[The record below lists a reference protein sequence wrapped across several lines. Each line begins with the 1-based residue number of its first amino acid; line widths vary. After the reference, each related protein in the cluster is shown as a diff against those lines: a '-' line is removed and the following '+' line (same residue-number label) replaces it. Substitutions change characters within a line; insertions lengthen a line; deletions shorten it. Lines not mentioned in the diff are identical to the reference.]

1 MGAAMGCRPAPVS
14 GLELIPIRRPAAGAF
29 RESVLVIR
37 SEGRLQGLG
46 EAPVTA
52 GRSGSLAELLAE
64 LEGEST
70 PGPAARCGLQ
80 TAELDLAARRRG
92 VPLTELLGGPRR
104 NRVECTALVT
114 AEAPDRVVAEV
125 ESWASLGFA
134 AFKLKSA
141 GRALE
146 TDLERLGAARFAAGA
161 SARLRLDFN
170 GSLSWLEASERLRAL
185 AGFQLE
191 LIEQPL
197 GAAAPPSDWA
207 HLRSQSHLPLAADES
222 LADPD
227 FAAAL
232 LSLGVLPAVKLA
244 TVGGPQRAL
253 ALAAGSRC
261 GATLGSSFESS
272 IGLAAALHVACA
284 LEREPLACG
293 LATDWLGGSELAA
306 GLDWEGPHLLLP
318 SRSGLGVE
326 LDRAALERYRP

>member
-1 MGAAMGCRPAPVS
+1 MS
-14 GLELIPIRRPAAGAF
+14 GLELIPIRRPAGAGF

-46 EAPVTA
+46 EAPVTSR
-52 GRSGSLAELLAE
+52 RSGSLAELLAE
-64 LEGEST
+64 LEGERA

-80 TAELDLAARRRG
+80 TAEFDLAARRRG
-92 VPLTELLGGPRR
+92 VPLTALLGGPRR
-104 NRVECTALVT
+104 DRVECTALIG
-114 AEAPDRVVAEV
+114 AEAPEKLVAEM
-125 ESWASLGFA
+125 ESWASVGFA

-161 SARLRLDFN
+161 CARLRLDFN
-170 GSLSWLEASERLRAL
+170 GSLSRVEASERLRAL
-185 AGFQLE
+185 AGFHLE

-197 GAAAPPSDWA
+197 AAAASLTDWA

-227 FAAAL
+227 AAAAL

-253 ALAAGSRC
+253 ALAAGSQ
-261 GATLGSSFESS
+261 GAATLGSSFESS

-293 LATDWLGGSELAA
+293 LATERLGASELAA
-306 GLDWEGPHLLLP
+306 GLEWEGPHLRLP
-318 SRSGLGVE
+318 RRPGLGVE
-326 LDRAALERYRP
+326 LDRAALERYRL